1 MINNWLSYVQIH
13 AMGNVLMI
21 TANYAHRLPADYDVA
36 IIRERARQ
44 RGPLWD
50 AVPELCFKAFLLRE
64 SGRFGAA
71 ANNYSS
77 LYLWRQDEAFRD
89 FLVSGRY
96 KTVTDSFGRADI
108 RTGFALD
115 ARRGSGR
122 LARFARREEVRIAID
137 ADLTAAFAA
146 EIKRNQASAEQPGS
160 VAAVVSIDAQSWTFT
175 RILLSEN
182 EPDRE
187 SAGITYEILH
197 LARPLLDTLP
207 RAADR

>member
-1 MINNWLSYVQIH
+1 
-13 AMGNVLMI
+13 MI
-21 TANYAHRLPADYDVA
+21 TAYYAHRLPADYDVA
-36 IIRERARQ
+36 LIRERARQ

-50 AVPELCFKAFLLRE
+50 GVPELCFKGFLLRE
-64 SGRFGAA
+64 RGRFGAVA
-71 ANNYSS
+71 SNYSS

-96 KTVTDSFGRADI
+96 KIVTDSFGRAEI
-108 RTGFALD
+108 QPGFALD

-122 LARFARREEVRIAID
+122 LARFAYKEERSIATD

-146 EIKRNQASAEQPGS
+146 EIEHNRATAEQPGS
-160 VAAVVSIDAQSWTFT
+160 VAAVVSVDAQNWTFT

-187 SAGITYEILH
+187 SAGVAYQILH

-207 RAADR
+207 RAGDR